1 MKVGFIGLG
10 KMGAGIC
17 SNIVKNGIDVVVYD
31 INPANVQ
38 KFVDMGASSAAT
50 VKELAAQVG
59 GKNDDGVLEV
69 YHTSFV
75 IRQASV
81 VQYLK

>member
-31 INPANVQ
+31 INPANMQ
-38 KFVDMGASSAAT
+38 KFADMGASSAAT
-50 VKELAAQVG
+50 VKELAAQV
-59 GKNDDGVLEV
+59 DRVHHLCA
-69 YHTSFV
+69 HAQR
-75 IRQASV
+75 RQGRSAWTRRRV
-81 VQYLK
+81 